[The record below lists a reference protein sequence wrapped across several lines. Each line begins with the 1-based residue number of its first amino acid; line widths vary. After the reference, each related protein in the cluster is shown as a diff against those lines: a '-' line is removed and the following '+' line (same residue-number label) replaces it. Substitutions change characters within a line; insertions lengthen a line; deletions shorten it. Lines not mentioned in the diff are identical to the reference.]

1 MKIAFIGYGK
11 VGGTLAIAL
20 SQIGHHIILA
30 SRGEVSP
37 HIQALVAQDATL
49 HVAPMSEA
57 IEQADVVFLT
67 TPFPAASE
75 ALDAVKQYI
84 TGKIVVDC
92 TNPVGPGLT
101 HGLKSVESG
110 TELLQ
115 KQFPTTNIV
124 KAFTIYGYE
133 NFVAHPF
140 AQSPLR
146 PAMLFCGNDSVAK
159 SVVASLIDGLGW
171 EPIDVGGAYQAVH
184 LEHMTLLWI
193 DYIRKGGHN
202 PRFVW
207 AAVRE

>member
-1 MKIAFIGYGK
+1 MKIAFVGYGK
-11 VGGTLAIAL
+11 VGGTLATAL
-20 SQIGHHIILA
+20 SQIGHHVTLA
-30 SRGEVSP
+30 SRGESSP
-37 HIQALVAQDATL
+37 SIQALIAQDPTL
-49 HVAPMSEA
+49 HVAPTPHA
-57 IEQADVVFLT
+57 IAHADVVFLT
-67 TPFPAASE
+67 TPFAAARD
-75 ALDAVKQYI
+75 ALDAVKDQVA
-84 TGKIVVDC
+84 GKIVVDC

-140 AQSPLR
+140 PQSPLK
-146 PAMLFCGNDSVAK
+146 PAMLFCGNDSAAK
-159 SVVASLIDGLGW
+159 KVVATLIDGLGW
-171 EPIDVGGAYQAVH
+171 EPIDVGAAYQALH
-184 LEHMTLLWI
+184 LEHMTLLWV